1 MDKVKE
7 KKRPGTAV
15 VSSMGQFNARFIQL
29 IAMTVTSTFQHFGNS
44 TSDHH
49 LNLAYQLT
57 EEIEL
62 IDVIENLS
70 LIPLK
75 RIQIRTVKNI
85 RHSTIVFD
93 HKVRRR
99 RT

>member
-1 MDKVKE
+1 MMGDS
-7 KKRPGTAV
+7 
-15 VSSMGQFNARFIQL
+15 SSMGQFNARFIQL

-75 RIQIRTVKNI
+75 RIQIRTV
-85 RHSTIVFD
+85 STSVNQQLYLTI
-93 HKVRRR
+93 K
-99 RT
+99 

>member
-1 MDKVKE
+1 MEE

-49 LNLAYQLT
+49 MNLAYQLT

-75 RIQIRTVKNI
+75 RIQKQ
-85 RHSTIVFD
+85 VF
-93 HKVRRR
+93 
-99 RT
+99 